1 MLRRLGKRMNV
12 RLNVRSYAWPSAA
25 VALLL
30 GQVLLIVA
38 TEADSRLASYTL
50 EYFPL
55 LVLATA
61 VAVVNSVQTPK
72 SSLLFWAFLSV
83 GILLWTADMWLGA
96 RFQSSFPE
104 RFRLLV
110 MLFSVGILAFSLF
123 FDIHRRKQTEEAL
136 RRRDAEL
143 AEAQRLA
150 RVGSWQWDPRT
161 DMVQWSKELYD
172 RRSRSEFA
180 RC

>member
-1 MLRRLGKRMNV
+1 MNV

-38 TEADSRLASYTL
+38 TETDSRLASYTL

-72 SSLLFWAFLSV
+72 SSLLFWAFLSA

-110 MLFSVGILAFSLF
+110 MLFSVGIFGFSLF
-123 FDIHRRKQTEEAL
+123 FDIHRRKQTQEAL
-136 RRRDAEL
+136 RKRDAEL

-150 RVGSWQWDPRT
+150 RGGRWQCAPRT
-161 DMVQWSKELYD
+161 DMGQWSSDLPLIVGRHPDLAAVGYYEH
-172 RRSRSEFA
+172 
-180 RC
+180 

>member
-1 MLRRLGKRMNV
+1 MNV

-38 TEADSRLASYTL
+38 TETDSRLASYTL

-72 SSLLFWAFLSV
+72 SSLLFWAFLSA

-110 MLFSVGILAFSLF
+110 MLFSVGIFAFSLF
-123 FDIHRRKQTEEAL
+123 FDIHRRKQPEEAL
-136 RRRDAEL
+136 RRQDAEL
-143 AEAQRLA
+143 AEAQRCG

-161 DMVQWSKELYD
+161 ARVHCSKDLY
-172 RRSRSEFA
+172 RTLIPA
-180 RC
+180 PTCP